1 MMQVGT
7 HDHKHG
13 ELVDATPDISL
24 DPKSNEPKL
33 IA

>member
-7 HDHKHG
+7 HKHG